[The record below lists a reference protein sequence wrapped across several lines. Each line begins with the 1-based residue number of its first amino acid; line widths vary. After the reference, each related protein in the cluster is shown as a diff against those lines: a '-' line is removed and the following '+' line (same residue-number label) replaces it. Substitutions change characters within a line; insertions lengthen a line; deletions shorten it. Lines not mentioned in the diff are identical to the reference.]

1 MIHPIQVYPTY
12 LGDYVLCYGVWINS
26 IVFPSFSFSPDAS
39 LYSSDSLSLRCAPL
53 WLTKGKRAREQ
64 ATGEHVA
71 FDTPSR
77 RSSRP
82 RLEVWI
88 IGSEERRPLSNG
100 IRAWR
105 QQHPVGGREK
115 RNPQISHKLVH
126 TSALVPFHRRDEK
139 GEDEG
144 DEPQRERR
152 MYKDIRF
159 SQKIQR
165 SG

>member
-1 MIHPIQVYPTY
+1 
-12 LGDYVLCYGVWINS
+12 
-26 IVFPSFSFSPDAS
+26 VFPSFSFSLDAS
-39 LYSSDSLSLRCAPL
+39 LYSSDSLLLRCAPL
-53 WLTKGKRAREQ
+53 WLTKGQRAREQ

-115 RNPQISHKLVH
+115 RNPQIYLQTRAHECSRSLSPGMKKEK
-126 TSALVPFHRRDEK
+126 PRKMNRRKKDV
-139 GEDEG
+139 
-144 DEPQRERR
+144 QR
-152 MYKDIRF
+152 YQTFPKDPTVGLIITIWWITDYPWI
-159 SQKIQR
+159 SCVE
-165 SG
+165 